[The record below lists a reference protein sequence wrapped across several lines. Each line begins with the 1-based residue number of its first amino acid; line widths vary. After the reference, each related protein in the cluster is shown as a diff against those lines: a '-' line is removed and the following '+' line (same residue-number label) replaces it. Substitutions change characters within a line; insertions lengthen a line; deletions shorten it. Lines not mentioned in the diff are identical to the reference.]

1 MKYHKSIFKEAL
13 KKHRLNQ
20 HYQPNIYKL
29 YYQLFSN
36 NIHQTHFFFYKMK
49 IKSKV

>member
-20 HYQPNIYKL
+20 HYQQIYINFTTNYFPIIFTKHT
-29 YYQLFSN
+29 FSS
-36 NIHQTHFFFYKMK
+36 
-49 IKSKV
+49 IK

>member
-20 HYQPNIYKL
+20 QIYINFTTNYFPIIFTKHT
-29 YYQLFSN
+29 FSS
-36 NIHQTHFFFYKMK
+36 
-49 IKSKV
+49 IK